1 MKTIQVMLLALIL
14 ITSCKNEKNDETI
27 AEKEIGKEEIEP
39 SDSEWINLFDGT
51 NLDHW
56 RGYLTDSIYANWTI
70 EPDGSLLFTPDPEG
84 KKNIITKETYKN
96 FILSLDWKIS
106 EGGNSGIF
114 WAVSEEGKNPEAYQT
129 GPEIQV
135 LDNERHPD
143 AKVPGGTHK
152 AGSLYDL
159 VAYPPEA
166 INPAGEWNSCLIE
179 INYDKNEGSISMNG
193 KAPIT
198 FPLKGDAWD
207 KMINKSKFKGWDG
220 FGSHH
225 NGHVGLQDHGNKV
238 WFRNIK
244 IKPF

>member
-1 MKTIQVMLLALIL
+1 MRNIQLIL
-14 ITSCKNEKNDETI
+14 LTLVLVLSCKDKSEDETL
-27 AEKEIGKEEIEP
+27 ATEKFVDEEVKVEEN
-39 SDSEWINLFDGT
+39 DWIYLFDGT

-56 RGYLTDSIYANWTI
+56 RGYLADSIYANWTI
-70 EPDGSLLFTPDPEG
+70 EQDGTLMFTPDPEG
-84 KKNIITKETYKN
+84 YKNIITKDTYES
-96 FILSLDWKIS
+96 FILSLDWRIS

-114 WAVSEEGKNPEAYQT
+114 WAVSEEGKRPEAYET
-129 GPEIQV
+129 GPEIQI

-143 AKVPGGTHK
+143 AKVAGGTHK

-179 INYDKNEGSISMNG
+179 INYKENKGSISING
-193 KAPIT
+193 NEPIT
-198 FPLKGDAWD
+198 FPVQGDEWQNMLD
-207 KMINKSKFKGWDG
+207 NSKFKGWEY
-220 FGSHH
+220 FGKYHK
-225 NGHVGLQDHGNKV
+225 GHIGLQDHGNKV